1 MQATDAMLLD
11 DGGDDDDGAE
21 VARPPPQPSE
31 AAAAAA
37 RLAQLEDGVDFGHDE
52 YATSAALATGAAV
65 GGGAG
70 SRDDTHPSPLQAN
83 DKSPSDAANAQRAVL
98 RHDALRTRSSDP
110 LGFGEMVDASAG
122 AERTPANAINA
133 TSAYLARKRQQRK
146 DAEAKQ
152 QQQASTG
159 LEPLS
164 ARQQSNERHSMSG
177 GARNPAAERRKNRGA
192 GGGQDPMFPAIGRTI
207 GSRG

>member
-1 MQATDAMLLD
+1 M
-11 DGGDDDDGAE
+11 
-21 VARPPPQPSE
+21 
-31 AAAAAA
+31 
-37 RLAQLEDGVDFGHDE
+37 
-52 YATSAALATGAAV
+52 
-65 GGGAG
+65 
-70 SRDDTHPSPLQAN
+70 
-83 DKSPSDAANAQRAVL
+83 L

-152 QQQASTG
+152 QQASTG

-177 GARNPAAERRKNRGA
+177 GARNPAAERRKTRGA
-192 GGGQDPMFPAIGRTI
+192 GGGQDPMFPAIG
-207 GSRG
+207 SRG